1 MSSVLKKKT
10 KAQLHP
16 LVLLNVL
23 DHYQRVAKGTKK
35 RVVGCLIGDKSEGH
49 TDVSNSFAVPFD
61 ETTKVPYTSFL
72 DFDYLKE
79 MGDMFKA
86 VNASEKVVGWYST
99 GVKIRAIDADIQAQL
114 AKVCEDPIF
123 VIVDPEMKNN
133 DEIPVLVY
141 HSVIQVREG
150 GTQTEFDIVDCSFR
164 SSEVEEV
171 AVEHLLRDVQQHKS
185 VTTLEKE
192 VEHKVTG
199 LRGLKK
205 RLSVIR
211 TYLKNVENGE
221 LPLNQEILHNIQT
234 IFNLKS
240 LSCSSSFSE
249 AMQVQTN
256 DHALAIYIASL
267 TRTTLILDKLLDNRI
282 INRDMEKKRWKEKQS
297 ILEEQKKAK
306 KKNGDKKQEPDTKK
320 DSKEGDKK
328 DKTSGGEAMEED

>member
-1 MSSVLKKKT
+1 MMNK
-10 KAQLHP
+10 
-16 LVLLNVL
+16 
-23 DHYQRVAKGTKK
+23 
-35 RVVGCLIGDKSEGH
+35 
-49 TDVSNSFAVPFD
+49 
-61 ETTKVPYTSFL
+61 
-72 DFDYLKE
+72 
-79 MGDMFKA
+79 
-86 VNASEKVVGWYST
+86 
-99 GVKIRAIDADIQAQL
+99 
-114 AKVCEDPIF
+114 
-123 VIVDPEMKNN
+123 

-150 GTQTEFDIVDCSFR
+150 GTQTEFDIVDCSFS

-205 RLSVIR
+205 RLSVIS
-211 TYLKNVENGE
+211 TYLKNVESGQF
-221 LPLNQEILHNIQT
+221 PLNQEILHNIQT

-240 LSCSSSFSE
+240 LSCSTSSAE

-256 DHALAIYIASL
+256 DHALAVYIASL

-282 INRDMEKKRWKEKQS
+282 MNRHMEKKRWKEKQS

-306 KKNGDKKQEPDTKK
+306 KKKVGEREQEAGRTKEAT
-320 DSKEGDKK
+320 DGDKK
-328 DKTSGGEAMEED
+328 DKASGGGAMDEE

>member
-10 KAQLHP
+10 EAQLHP

-35 RVVGCLIGDKSEGH
+35 RVVGCLIGDRSEGH

-61 ETTKVPYTSFL
+61 ETTKAPYTSFL

-99 GVKIRAIDADIQAQL
+99 GVKIRAIDADIQAQM

-123 VIVDPEMKNN
+123 VIVDPEMKNF

-205 RLSVIR
+205 RLNVIR
-211 TYLKNVENGE
+211 TYLKNVESGQ

-240 LSCSSSFSE
+240 LSSSASFSE

-267 TRTTLILDKLLDNRI
+267 ARTTLILDKLLDNRI
-282 INRDMEKKRWKEKQS
+282 MNRDLEKKRWKEKQS
-297 ILEEQKKAK
+297 VLEEQKKAK
-306 KKNGDKKQEPDTKK
+306 KASVDKQKDPDRTK
-320 DSKEGDKK
+320 DSQEGEKK
-328 DKTSGGEAMEED
+328 DKPSGGDAMDEG